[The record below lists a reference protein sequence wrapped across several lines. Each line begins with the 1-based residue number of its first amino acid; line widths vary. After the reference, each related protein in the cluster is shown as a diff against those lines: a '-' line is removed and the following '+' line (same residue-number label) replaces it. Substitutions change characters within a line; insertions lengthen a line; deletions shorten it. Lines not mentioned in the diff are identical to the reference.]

1 MTPAKFHFDTEFRSG
16 GDIVSQAAR
25 SRQKKSLTQE
35 ELDQHRADAHS
46 EGARSGEVRAL
57 EAVAQGARE
66 AAMAI
71 RQALAQS
78 HRDIEKIRE
87 DAARIAFVVAR
98 KLVPAA
104 LDALPAA
111 DVERAL
117 REAIHQA
124 IGEPRIV
131 LRASPRVIEVLNAHI
146 AEIVHEEGYE
156 GRVVAAPDP
165 AILGA
170 DCRIE
175 WRGGGAERS
184 EAAMADA
191 LAVLIARRFSQS
203 SHHLSTEE

>member
-1 MTPAKFHFDTEFRSG
+1 MTPAKFHFDTEFHSG
-16 GDIVSQAAR
+16 SDVVSAAAR
-25 SRQKKSLTQE
+25 GRQKKSLTQE
-35 ELDQHRADAHS
+35 ELDRLRADAHS
-46 EGARSGEVRAL
+46 EGARAAEVRAL

-66 AAMAI
+66 AGAAI

-78 HRDIEKIRE
+78 GRDIEKIRAE
-87 DAARIAFVVAR
+87 AAQIAFAVAR

-131 LRASPRVIEVLNAHI
+131 LRASPRVIEALNGHI
-146 AEIVHEEGYE
+146 AEIAQEEGFE
-156 GRVVAAPDP
+156 GRIVTAPDP
-165 AILGA
+165 AIRGA

-184 EAAMADA
+184 EAAMAEA
-191 LAVLIARRFSQS
+191 LSVLIARRFT